1 MHIPD
6 GYLTGELALAADAI
20 ALVALGAAAVALRRE
35 RAAGS
40 PGDGGAIG
48 DIRDRLA
55 AAPLV
60 GAAVFAAQLLNV
72 HVGGGTSGHLV
83 GAVIACML
91 LGAPLGLLTIAV
103 VLAAQALAFAD
114 GGLLAYGANV
124 LVMGGAGA
132 VAALAAARLS
142 RPGGVAAARPRAA
155 SRALPRPLAG
165 GLAAAVALLG
175 GAVAVGALLELA
187 GTAPDAIAA
196 MATTHVPIALIEG
209 AVTAAVLALAGAWAR
224 IPRGRERTAVALVA
238 TLALV
243 AVAPLAS
250 SAPDGL
256 ERVARDLGFATQA
269 SAGAAFAPAAG
280 YGVPGIADD
289 DAATVAAGLLGTA
302 LVALALAGLGRAA
315 RGSAADGSMRGAT
328 A

>member
-6 GYLTGELALAADAI
+6 GYLTTELALGADGV
-20 ALVALGAAAVALRRE
+20 ALVALGAAALAVRRADGDE
-35 RAAGS
+35 MRA
-40 PGDGGAIG
+40 
-48 DIRDRLA
+48 RLT
-55 AAPLV
+55 AAPVV
-60 GAAVFAAQLLNV
+60 GAGVFAAQLLNV

-91 LGAPLGLLTIAV
+91 LGAPLGFLTIAV

-132 VAALAAARLS
+132 AASLAAARLS
-142 RPGGVAAARPRAA
+142 GVGPGAVAS

-165 GLAAAVALLG
+165 GLAAVLALLG
-175 GAVAVGALLELA
+175 GAVAVGALLELS

-196 MATTHVPIALIEG
+196 MARTHVPIALIEG
-209 AVTAAVLALAGAWAR
+209 AVTATVLALAGARVAH
-224 IPRGRERTAVALVA
+224 GRRRTAVAVAA

-243 AVAPLAS
+243 ALAPLAS

-256 ERVARDLGFATQA
+256 ERVAHELGFATQA
-269 SAGAAFAPAAG
+269 DAGAAFAPAAD
-280 YGVPGIADD
+280 Y
-289 DAATVAAGLLGTA
+289 AAPASTAPPPRRSAPRCSGSA

-315 RGSAADGSMRGAT
+315 RGGGAREAAA
-328 A
+328 